1 MQGVIVRGRLQDI
14 KRRRQ
19 KISLAR
25 RGPGNRAITDKK
37 QIPFVHK
44 QELKK
49 RDSIP
54 TADMVDERE
63 EVVKHGAQ
71 EEDPVDYER
80 DGSVKYEVAKRDN
93 IDTGVRELRGVR

>member
-1 MQGVIVRGRLQDI
+1 
-14 KRRRQ
+14 
-19 KISLAR
+19 
-25 RGPGNRAITDKK
+25 
-37 QIPFVHK
+37 
-44 QELKK
+44 
-49 RDSIP
+49 
-54 TADMVDERE
+54 MVDERE